1 MKGDISIPPL
11 RDLPPGRLAQRREH
25 LLFEITRERDSRGAL
40 ARPWPSRWGRPG
52 RRRLVALAAAVL
64 VVVVGTASAFSGVRA
79 FFLDRGFIGLAPEGA
94 TPSAPQSGDLVV
106 HWEGWIATLPPQR
119 DGRDIFRAWAYADG
133 RIISARRAHVPGPNR
148 GIPEGANEFNSGY
161 LEQRLTPEGVEL
173 VRSAVAG
180 LFERS
185 RTVLETG
192 PADDVPLLGMGGRLA
207 LFVPED
213 FPSSGAME
221 VPEGDR
227 FVRLHWGG
235 IGENEK
241 ERVWVREHVEGTM
254 ATPEQLA
261 ALRRVEALLT
271 DPASVLPPGAWAVR
285 EVRAYVPSHYA
296 VCLYTAPS
304 KDASQL
310 LSMLPGRAADLL
322 RDKSRTSSEGDVVS
336 NIDQEPGHMVVIGRS
351 VTYCYKVETE
361 EAREVAEALSGLD
374 PEPGWSGFALAYR
387 VAEGVD
393 NFAATRI
400 WFEPYFPHG
409 QFTFSGPAG

>member
-119 DGRDIFRAWAYADG
+119 DGRDLFRAWAYADG
-133 RIISARRAHVPGPNR
+133 RIIWARRDHVPGPNR

-173 VRSAVAG
+173 VRAAVAV

-185 RTVLETG
+185 RTGLETG
-192 PADDVPLLGMGGRLA
+192 PADDVPLLGMG
-207 LFVPED
+207 
-213 FPSSGAME
+213 
-221 VPEGDR
+221 
-227 FVRLHWGG
+227 
-235 IGENEK
+235 
-241 ERVWVREHVEGTM
+241 
-254 ATPEQLA
+254 
-261 ALRRVEALLT
+261 
-271 DPASVLPPGAWAVR
+271 
-285 EVRAYVPSHYA
+285 
-296 VCLYTAPS
+296 
-304 KDASQL
+304 
-310 LSMLPGRAADLL
+310 
-322 RDKSRTSSEGDVVS
+322 
-336 NIDQEPGHMVVIGRS
+336 
-351 VTYCYKVETE
+351 
-361 EAREVAEALSGLD
+361 
-374 PEPGWSGFALAYR
+374 
-387 VAEGVD
+387 
-393 NFAATRI
+393 
-400 WFEPYFPHG
+400 
-409 QFTFSGPAG
+409 